1 MSRSCWPES
10 SRTLATNKTSDTPIL
25 SPGRPARSFRLASL
39 EPPMVRKGNHET
51 LCTFPYGPH
60 RDRNGV
66 RDHCGNAAIN
76 NYICESGESVHD
88 SAYPASAYAAVTTG
102 ARSAKTSVAGTAAR
116 ERGGPFHPHANY
128 AAAAAHSTAAAT
140 AAAAAKASAAYPN
153 SSESGDYAAYPA
165 AAYATAATAA
175 HSASR
180 MIDSSRSSGL
190 SCAEI
195 QISYPEGPNERN
207 DHQAAPSKM
216 RRLNCSGSM
225 QLAVGSMGRF
235 ISAGNTSESHVSRLR
250 DRAHCATFAFS
261 SLFGQRRKVSPLYGS
276 NDAFTT
282 I

>member
-1 MSRSCWPES
+1 
-10 SRTLATNKTSDTPIL
+10 
-25 SPGRPARSFRLASL
+25 
-39 EPPMVRKGNHET
+39 MVRKGNHET

-66 RDHCGNAAIN
+66 RDHRGNAAIN

-165 AAYATAATAA
+165 AAYATAATAFRR
-175 HSASR
+175 SGTS
-180 MIDSSRSSGL
+180 ISISSNRRRTSWSGVSS
-190 SCAEI
+190 S
-195 QISYPEGPNERN
+195 PRP
-207 DHQAAPSKM
+207 
-216 RRLNCSGSM
+216 
-225 QLAVGSMGRF
+225 GR
-235 ISAGNTSESHVSRLR
+235 
-250 DRAHCATFAFS
+250 
-261 SLFGQRRKVSPLYGS
+261 P
-276 NDAFTT
+276 
-282 I
+282 

>member
-1 MSRSCWPES
+1 
-10 SRTLATNKTSDTPIL
+10 
-25 SPGRPARSFRLASL
+25 
-39 EPPMVRKGNHET
+39 MVRKGNHET

-76 NYICESGESVHD
+76 NYICKSGESVHD
-88 SAYPASAYAAVTTG
+88 SAYPAAAYAAVTTG

-128 AAAAAHSTAAAT
+128 ATSAAPST

-165 AAYATAATAA
+165 AAYAAAATAA

-207 DHQAAPSKM
+207 DHQAA
-216 RRLNCSGSM
+216 
-225 QLAVGSMGRF
+225 
-235 ISAGNTSESHVSRLR
+235 
-250 DRAHCATFAFS
+250 RAKYAA
-261 SLFGQRRKVSPLYGS
+261 
-276 NDAFTT
+276 
-282 I
+282 

>member
-1 MSRSCWPES
+1 
-10 SRTLATNKTSDTPIL
+10 
-25 SPGRPARSFRLASL
+25 
-39 EPPMVRKGNHET
+39 MVRKGNHET

-76 NYICESGESVHD
+76 NYICESGESIHD

-102 ARSAKTSVAGTAAR
+102 ARSAKTSVA
-116 ERGGPFHPHANY
+116 Y
-128 AAAAAHSTAAAT
+128 A
-140 AAAAAKASAAYPN
+140 N

>member
-1 MSRSCWPES
+1 
-10 SRTLATNKTSDTPIL
+10 
-25 SPGRPARSFRLASL
+25 
-39 EPPMVRKGNHET
+39 MVRKGNHET

-102 ARSAKTSVAGTAAR
+102 ARSAK
-116 ERGGPFHPHANY
+116 
-128 AAAAAHSTAAAT
+128 
-140 AAAAAKASAAYPN
+140 ASAAYAN

-235 ISAGNTSESHVSRLR
+235 ISA
-250 DRAHCATFAFS
+250 
-261 SLFGQRRKVSPLYGS
+261 RKHLGIPCL
-276 NDAFTT
+276 TPP
-282 I
+282 